1 MRQPQP
7 LSDIVT
13 VEAALGVRIPSAAPP
28 AVSPLDNV
36 GRDSDVLGKYVEGR
50 RVVGSAELAWV

>member
-1 MRQPQP
+1 
-7 LSDIVT
+7 VT